1 MEWSQEVVMVGG
13 VAAITF
19 AWNGPN
25 RHHWR
30 DCRNCIELH
39 QHKLCIGI
47 KVQPWLW
54 PTLKKKKKNKLTLT
68 PLTKSLYWSG
78 LTLCGWQHPQ
88 TSLDEVQPL
97 YQYLFCVVRNTYW
110 RSWSWLGFV
119 LETFG
124 CVLCLAAVMFILSQA
139 WWRWP
144 FYNVFALIKEVVLI
158 LGRCCV
164 MLGNYLC
171 KCYTQLVNNSSPH
184 HMVCGSSTIRP
195 TCI

>member
-1 MEWSQEVVMVGG
+1 MSATGG
-13 VAAITF
+13 LGQAAS
-19 AWNGPN
+19 P
-25 RHHWR
+25 
-30 DCRNCIELH
+30 
-39 QHKLCIGI
+39 QVLCSGCPLAV
-47 KVQPWLW
+47 VQPGWGITCPYICCTVLVGLAWGGAQLVWLDTVW
-54 PTLKKKKKNKLTLT
+54 LA
-68 PLTKSLYWSG
+68 
-78 LTLCGWQHPQ
+78 

-110 RSWSWLGFV
+110 RSWSWLGLV

-124 CVLCLAAVMFILSQA
+124 CVLGLAAVMFILSQA

-171 KCYTQLVNNSSPH
+171 KCYTKLVNNSSPH
-184 HMVCGSSTIRP
+184 HMVCCSSTIRP
-195 TCI
+195 TRI